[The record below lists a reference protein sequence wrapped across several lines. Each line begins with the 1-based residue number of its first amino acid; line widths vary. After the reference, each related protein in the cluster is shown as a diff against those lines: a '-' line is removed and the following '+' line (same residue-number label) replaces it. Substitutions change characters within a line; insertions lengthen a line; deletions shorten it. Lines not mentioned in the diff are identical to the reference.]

1 MNYGLYILLAIFLI
15 VNGTLALHCWR
26 RCRTSSPRPEERNYD

>member
-1 MNYGLYILLAIFLI
+1 MNYGPYILLAIFLI

-26 RCRTSSPRPEERNYD
+26 RWNSSATRPEDRNYD